1 MSNFSGYQ
9 KKYIYPLW
17 LWYLAGIVLLAV
29 VNLVNLEIPQLAKK
43 IINDL
48 TAKTNANESLE
59 TALAII
65 ALGFLLIVVR
75 ALSRV
80 LMFWPSRK
88 AEAASKADYF
98 KRVTELP
105 AEFFEKHGMGDL
117 ISRLANDIGHV
128 RIYYGFGLLQILN
141 VMFLLVFTIVKMG
154 SVHPTLTF
162 YALTPLL
169 LMFVITKTTM
179 GKMHKYSKANQTAVG
194 QLTNKVTESFVN
206 VHVLQANA
214 AVDSFVDRIETE
226 NEEVYASNVKLIF
239 IRTVVFPLMTCLA
252 GISQLVILFY
262 GGSEVIAGRLSIG
275 DILAFNVYIAL
286 LTFPLAALGIFISVH
301 QRAKT
306 ALERLNEINQGQP
319 RTFSETSVNP
329 VDKKNPALGFH
340 LSVKH
345 LSYHFL
351 DKDKDN
357 DSKTEKT
364 VLKDMSFELSPGD
377 HIGLYGPIGSGKST
391 LFNLLVRYYEPPKN
405 TVFLNG
411 ADIVTLDPRFL
422 RKTIGFALQS
432 VHLFSNNVRENMLFG
447 LDREVTED
455 EIIKAAEAAQILGEI
470 NSFSEGWDTQ
480 IGEKGIRL
488 SGGQKQRLALARI
501 FLRKPPIL
509 LLDDVLSAVDHSTEK
524 KILSYIVGLGT
535 SMVIS
540 SHRGSAL
547 KHCKEILVLDI
558 HGAITDRGSYK
569 ELIKRHPSMVAE

>member
-1 MSNFSGYQ
+1 MSNFSVYQ

-17 LWYLAGIVLLAV
+17 LWYAGGIALLAAV
-29 VNLVNLEIPQLAKK
+29 NIVNLQIPQLAKK
-43 IINDL
+43 VINDL
-48 TAKTNANESLE
+48 SARTNGNESLE

-65 ALGFLLIVVR
+65 GLGFLLIVVR

-88 AEAASKADYF
+88 AEASSKADYF
-98 KRVTELP
+98 KRVTDLP

-141 VMFLLVFTIVKMG
+141 VLFLLIFTIYQMG
-154 SVHPTLTF
+154 SVHPTLTI

-179 GKMHKYSKANQTAVG
+179 GKMHQYSKANQTAVG

-214 AVDSFVDRIETE
+214 AVDTFVDRIETE

-239 IRTVVFPLMTCLA
+239 IRTVIFPLMTCLA

-262 GGSEVIAGRLSIG
+262 GGSEIIAGRLTIG

-306 ALERLNEINQGQP
+306 ALERLNEIDQGQP
-319 RTFSETSVNP
+319 RTFTDIGLKDTAQTTTPGVLE
-329 VDKKNPALGFH
+329 KLH

-345 LSYHFL
+345 LSFHFPV
-351 DKDKDN
+351 KDSDEK
-357 DSKTEKT
+357 KAVLTE
-364 VLKDMSFELSPGD
+364 VSFELQPGD
-377 HIGLYGPIGSGKST
+377 HIGLYGPIGSGKSS
-391 LFNLLVRYYEPPKN
+391 LLNLLVRYYEPPKQSI
-405 TVFLNG
+405 FLDG
-411 ADIVTLDPRFL
+411 KDIVTLDPKFI
-422 RKTIGFALQS
+422 RKKIGYALQS
-432 VHLFSNNVRENMLFG
+432 VHLFSNTVRENMLFG
-447 LDREVTED
+447 LDREVSED
-455 EIIKAAEAAQILGEI
+455 EITQAAEAAQILGEI
-470 NSFSEGWDTQ
+470 KSFSEGWDTQ

-488 SGGQKQRLALARI
+488 SGGQKQRLALARV

-524 KILSYIVGLGT
+524 KILSHIMGLGSST
-535 SMVIS
+535 IIS

-547 KHCKEILVLDI
+547 KHCKEILIFDLNGRI
-558 HGAITDRGSYK
+558 EDRGTYQD
-569 ELIKRHPSMVAE
+569 LIKRHPSMVAE

>member
-1 MSNFSGYQ
+1 MSNFSVYQ

-17 LWYLAGIVLLAV
+17 LWYAAGIFLLAV
-29 VNLVNLEIPQLAKK
+29 VNVVNLQIPQLAKK

-59 TALAII
+59 TAIAII
-65 ALGFLLIVVR
+65 GLGFLLIIVR

-88 AEAASKADYF
+88 AEATSKADYF
-98 KRVTELP
+98 KRVTDLP

-141 VMFLLVFTIVKMG
+141 VIFLLVFTIIQMG
-154 SVHPTLTF
+154 SVHPTLTI
-162 YALTPLL
+162 YALMPLL

-179 GKMHKYSKANQTAVG
+179 GKMHKYSKANQMAVG

-214 AVDSFVDRIETE
+214 ATESFVQRIETE

-262 GGSEVIAGRLSIG
+262 GGSEIIAGRLTIG

-319 RTFSETSVNP
+319 RVFTDSGVKPSNEAI
-329 VDKKNPALGFH
+329 PALGFH

-345 LSYHFL
+345 LNYHFPE
-351 DKDKDN
+351 KDN
-357 DSKTEKT
+357 DSKKA
-364 VLKDMSFELSPGD
+364 VLSDVSLELNPGD
-377 HIGLYGPIGSGKST
+377 HIGLYGPIGAGKST

-405 TVFLNG
+405 CIFLNG
-411 ADIVTLDPRFL
+411 KDIVTLDPKFL
-422 RKTIGFALQS
+422 RKTIGYALQS
-432 VHLFSNNVRENMLFG
+432 VHLFSSSVRENMLFG
-447 LDREVTED
+447 IDKEVSED
-455 EIIKAAEAAQILGEI
+455 DIIKAAEAAQILDEI
-470 NSFSEGWDTQ
+470 NSFSDGWDTQ

-488 SGGQKQRLALARI
+488 SGGQKQRLALARV

-509 LLDDVLSAVDHSTEK
+509 LLDDVLSAVDHATEK
-524 KILSYIVGLGT
+524 KILSYIRGLGT
-535 SMVIS
+535 SLLIS

-547 KHCKEILVLDI
+547 KHCKEILVLDVN
-558 HGAITDRGSYK
+558 GTVSDRGSYK
-569 ELIKRHPSMVAE
+569 ELINRHSSMVAE

>member
-1 MSNFSGYQ
+1 MSNFSVYQ

-17 LWYLAGIVLLAV
+17 LWYLAGIVLLALVNV
-29 VNLVNLEIPQLAKK
+29 VNLQIPQLAKK
-43 IINDL
+43 VINDL
-48 TAKTNANESLE
+48 TAKSNAHESLE
-59 TALAII
+59 TAVAII
-65 ALGFLLIVVR
+65 GLGFLLIIVR

-88 AEAASKADYF
+88 AEANSKADYF
-98 KRVTELP
+98 KRVTDLP

-141 VMFLLVFTIVKMG
+141 VVFLLAFTIIQMG

-162 YALTPLL
+162 YALMPLL

-179 GKMHKYSKANQTAVG
+179 AKMHKYSKANQVAVG

-214 AVDSFVDRIETE
+214 ATESFAERIEAE

-239 IRTVVFPLMTCLA
+239 IRTVIFPLMTCLA

-262 GGSEVIAGRLSIG
+262 GGSEIIAGRLTIG

-286 LTFPLAALGIFISVH
+286 LTFPLTALGIFISVH

-306 ALERLNEINQGQP
+306 ALERLQEINQGQP
-319 RTFSETSVNP
+319 RVFSSSSVKSIN
-329 VDKKNPALGFH
+329 DSNPALGFN

-345 LSYHFL
+345 LSYSFPE
-351 DKDKDN
+351 KDK
-357 DSKTEKT
+357 STEKR
-364 VLKDMSFELSPGD
+364 VLTDLSLELSPGD

-391 LFNLLVRYYEPPKN
+391 LFNLVVRYYEPPKQ
-405 TVFLNG
+405 TIFLNG
-411 ADIVTLDPRFL
+411 IDLVDLDPKFV
-422 RKTIGFALQS
+422 RKTIGYALQS
-432 VHLFSNNVRENMLFG
+432 VHLFSNSVRENMLFG
-447 LDREVTED
+447 LDKDVSED
-455 EIIKAAEAAQILGEI
+455 DIIKAADAAQILGEI
-470 NSFSEGWDTQ
+470 KAFSDGWDTQ

-488 SGGQKQRLALARI
+488 SGGQKQRLALARV

-524 KILSYIVGLGT
+524 KILSYIMSLGT
-535 SMVIS
+535 SMIIS

-547 KHCKEILVLDI
+547 RHCKEILVLDLE
-558 HGAITDRGSYK
+558 GKVTDRGSYN
-569 ELIKRHPSMVAE
+569 ELVKRHPSMVAE